1 MFFFLSLAMTDI
13 QARYIHSFQAR
24 FPSFQ
29 SSTFNGHWEG
39 PSDATALSGYNV
51 WRAMVKG
58 LPGENKP
65 DCRVSLVGHNN
76 VDVIGDAVL
85 KIHGTPAFGGPDD
98 PEVHGHGTRAR
109 VE

>member
-1 MFFFLSLAMTDI
+1 
-13 QARYIHSFQAR
+13 
-24 FPSFQ
+24 
-29 SSTFNGHWEG
+29 
-39 PSDATALSGYNV
+39 
-51 WRAMVKG
+51 MVQR

>member
-1 MFFFLSLAMTDI
+1 
-13 QARYIHSFQAR
+13 
-24 FPSFQ
+24 
-29 SSTFNGHWEG
+29 
-39 PSDATALSGYNV
+39 
-51 WRAMVKG
+51 MVQR

-76 VDVIGDAVL
+76 VDVIGDVVL